1 MSPACPSTSLCFLLA
16 HRMSASE
23 DVLVPYTEI
32 LRQECPRLRILVV
45 GKSGA
50 GKSALINAVFGVEG
64 ATPVSHRTPGVHN
77 IDKPFSFPQ
86 NDRIII
92 HDSQGFEPG
101 EEGNIQ
107 TASDFIDRRSKM
119 PALADQ
125 LHAIWVCA
133 EIPFAG
139 GRLFEKG
146 VERILVEY
154 RGNLPIIVVFTK
166 LDVLREDLGNKLEKQ
181 LEQQGQEMDDN
192 KFEAELDTIVAS
204 TVQDLCFKPLCALTL
219 SEPPKWVATSTT
231 DPRYKTTIA
240 DLVNLA
246 LELTKIENVWIDMA
260 IAQRSNAQAS
270 IDASIRVGRKRYWR
284 GLISDI
290 FLGLTMRSVLEVLQ
304 KDIVNVWNM
313 HDPEKHLQKPEF
325 LALLSVLVE
334 DLSDEATNNYPLT
347 EKAVQAIIENPTAI
361 VITCPTPVFVL
372 FAEWVR
378 GTYKKTKSSVR
389 CLVAF
394 IIDLTLTMDILFYLV
409 ISRAQTPIKIA
420 LVNSA
425 LRIYNSRK
433 TTVHASIKA
442 WVDGWGTLGH
452 LNADIVI
459 KKITDIIMDNSV
471 KPEQW
476 AMTEEGFDE
485 SWMPLAALREP

>member
-1 MSPACPSTSLCFLLA
+1 
-16 HRMSASE
+16 MSASD

-77 IDKPFSFPQ
+77 IEKPFSFPK
-86 NDRIII
+86 NDCIII

-101 EEGNIQ
+101 EEGNIR
-107 TASDFIDRRSKM
+107 TVSDFIDRRSKM

-139 GRLFEKG
+139 GRLFETG
-146 VERILVEY
+146 VERILAEY
-154 RGNLPIIVVFTK
+154 RGNCASSIYHHFPPDFDPTVPIIVVFTK
-166 LDVLREDLGNKLEKQ
+166 LDVLREDQGNKLEKQ
-181 LEQQGQEMDDN
+181 LERRGEEMDDD

-204 TVQDLCFKPLCALTL
+204 TVQDLCFKPLCALALT
-219 SEPPKWVATSTT
+219 EPPKWVATSTT
-231 DPRYKTTIA
+231 DPRYRTTIA

-246 LELTKIENVWIDMA
+246 PELTKIENVWIEMA

-290 FLGLTMRSVLEVLQ
+290 FLDFMMRSVLEVLQ

-325 LALLSVLVE
+325 LALLSALVE

-347 EKAVQAIIENPTAI
+347 EKAVQAIIENPAAI
-361 VITCPTPVFVL
+361 VITGPTAVFVL

-378 GTYKKTKSSVR
+378 GHTR
-389 CLVAF
+389 RLAF
-394 IIDLTLTMDILFYLV
+394 IVDLTLTMDTLFYLV
-409 ISRAQTPIKIA
+409 LSRGQTPIKIA
-420 LVNSA
+420 LINSA

-433 TTVHASIKA
+433 APVHASIKA
-442 WVDGWGTLGH
+442 WVDGWGAFGH
-452 LNADIVI
+452 LDAEVVI
-459 KKITDIIMDNSV
+459 KKIADIITDNSV

-476 AMTEEGFDE
+476 AITEEGFDE
-485 SWMPLAALREP
+485 SWMPIEALREP

>member
-1 MSPACPSTSLCFLLA
+1 
-16 HRMSASE
+16 MSAS
-23 DVLVPYTEI
+23 DDALVPYTEI
-32 LRQECPRLRILVV
+32 LRQECPRLRILV
-45 GKSGA
+45 SGA

-64 ATPVSHRTPGVHN
+64 VTPVSHRTPGVHN

-107 TASDFIDRRSKM
+107 TVSDFIDRRSKM

-139 GRLFEKG
+139 GRLFEK
-146 VERILVEY
+146 V
-154 RGNLPIIVVFTK
+154 PIIVVFTK

-181 LEQQGQEMDDN
+181 LERRGQEINDDE
-192 KFEAELDTIVAS
+192 FEAELDTIMAS
-204 TVQDLCFKPLCALTL
+204 TVQDLCFKPLCALT

-240 DLVNLA
+240 ELVTLA
-246 LELTKIENVWIDMA
+246 LELTKIENVWIEMA

-290 FLGLTMRSVLEVLQ
+290 FLGLTMRSVLDVLQ

-325 LALLSVLVE
+325 LALLSAVVE

-361 VITCPTPVFVL
+361 VIAGPTAVFVL

-378 GTYKKTKSSVR
+378 GTYKKTKCSVR

-394 IIDLTLTMDILFYLV
+394 IVDLTLTMDTLFYLV
-409 ISRAQTPIKIA
+409 LSRGQTPIKIA

-433 TTVHASIKA
+433 APVHASIKA
-442 WVDGWGTLGH
+442 WVDGWGTFGH
-452 LNADIVI
+452 LDAGVVI
-459 KKITDIIMDNSV
+459 KKIADIIMDNSV

-476 AMTEEGFDE
+476 AMPEEGFDE
-485 SWMPLAALREP
+485 SWMPMEALRAP

>member
-1 MSPACPSTSLCFLLA
+1 MPPVRIHTPPRSTTNPPQPSHSRRGKGMSCG
-16 HRMSASE
+16 
-23 DVLVPYTEI
+23 DVLLIADSSY
-32 LRQECPRLRILVV
+32 Q
-45 GKSGA
+45 SGA

-64 ATPVSHRTPGVHN
+64 ATPVSHRTPGVHD

-107 TASDFIDRRSKM
+107 TVSDFIDRRSKM

-139 GRLFEKG
+139 GRLFERG
-146 VERILVEY
+146 VERILTEY
-154 RGNLPIIVVFTK
+154 RGTLPIIVVFTK
-166 LDVLREDLGNKLEKQ
+166 LDVLRTDRGDKLEKQ
-181 LEQQGQEMDDN
+181 LESRGQEMDDDE
-192 KFEAELDTIVAS
+192 FEAELDDIVDA
-204 TVQDLCFKPLCALTL
+204 TVQDLCVKPLCALIL
-219 SEPPKWVATSTT
+219 EPPKWVATSTT
-231 DPRYKTTIA
+231 DHRYKSTIA
-240 DLVNLA
+240 DLVKLA
-246 LELTKIENVWIDMA
+246 LDLTKIENVWIEMA

-290 FLGLTMRSVLEVLQ
+290 FLGFTMRSVLEVLQ

-325 LALLSVLVE
+325 LALLSALVE
-334 DLSDEATNNYPLT
+334 DLSDEARNKYPWT
-347 EKAVQAIIENPTAI
+347 EKAVQSIIENPAAIIVAGPTA
-361 VITCPTPVFVL
+361 VVVL

-378 GTYKKTKSSVR
+378 GTYRKTKSSVR
-389 CLVAF
+389 CLIAF
-394 IIDLTLTMDILFYLV
+394 IVDLTLTMDTLFYLV
-409 ISRAQTPIKIA
+409 LSRGQIPIKIA
-420 LVNSA
+420 LINSA
-425 LRIYNSRK
+425 LRIYNRRK
-433 TTVHASIKA
+433 APVHASIKA
-442 WVDGWGTLGH
+442 WVDGWGTFGH
-452 LNADIVI
+452 LDADIVI
-459 KKITDIIMDNSV
+459 KKIADIIMDNSV

-476 AMTEEGFDE
+476 AMPEDGFDE
-485 SWMPLAALREP
+485 SWMPIEALRDQESLD

>member
-1 MSPACPSTSLCFLLA
+1 MSSTSEA
-16 HRMSASE
+16 
-23 DVLVPYTEI
+23 VLVPYTDI

-77 IDKPFSFPQ
+77 IDTPFSFPQ

-101 EEGNIQ
+101 EEGNIKIV
-107 TASDFIDRRSKM
+107 SDFIDRRSKM

-146 VERILVEY
+146 VERILLEY

-166 LDVLREDLGNKLEKQ
+166 LDVLREDQGNKLEKQ
-181 LEQQGQEMDDN
+181 LEQQGQEMDDDQ
-192 KFEAELDTIVAS
+192 FEAELDTIVAS
-204 TVQDLCFKPLCALTL
+204 AVQDLCFEPLCALML

-231 DPRYKTTIA
+231 DARYKTTIA

-246 LELTKIENVWIDMA
+246 LELTKIDKVWIEMA
-260 IAQRSNAQAS
+260 IAQRSSAQAS

-290 FLGLTMRSVLEVLQ
+290 FLGFTMRSVLEVLQ

-325 LALLSVLVE
+325 LALLSALVE

-347 EKAVQAIIENPTAI
+347 EKAMQAIIEHPAAIIIAGPTA
-361 VITCPTPVFVL
+361 VVVL

-378 GTYKKTKSSVR
+378 GTFKKTKSSIR

-394 IIDLTLTMDILFYLV
+394 IIDLTLTMDTLFYLV
-409 ISRAQTPIKIA
+409 LSRGQTPIKIA

-425 LRIYNSRK
+425 LRMYNNRK
-433 TTVHASIKA
+433 APVHASIKA
-442 WVDGWGTLGH
+442 WVDGWGPFAH
-452 LNADIVI
+452 LDADVVI
-459 KKITDIIMDNSV
+459 KKIGDIIMHNSV

-485 SWMPLAALREP
+485 SWMPIEALREP

>member
-1 MSPACPSTSLCFLLA
+1 MSTTA
-16 HRMSASE
+16 
-23 DVLVPYTEI
+23 DVLELVPYTEI

-50 GKSALINAVFGVEG
+50 GKSALINAVFGLEG
-64 ATPVSHRTPGVHN
+64 ATPVSHRTPGVHD
-77 IDKPFSFPQ
+77 IEKPFSFPQ

-107 TASDFIDRRSKM
+107 TVSDFIRRRSEM

-139 GRLFEKG
+139 GRLFERG
-146 VERILVEY
+146 VERILLEY

-166 LDVLREDLGNKLEKQ
+166 LDVLRVDQENKLEKQ
-181 LEQQGQEMDDN
+181 LEREGQEMDDDE
-192 KFEAELDTIVAS
+192 FEAALDAKVTSI
-204 TVQDLCFKPLCALTL
+204 VQDLCVEPLYALTP

-231 DPRYKTTIA
+231 DPRYKTTIT

-246 LELTKIENVWIDMA
+246 LELTKIENVWIEMA
-260 IAQRSNAQAS
+260 IAQRSSAQAS

-290 FLGLTMRSVLEVLQ
+290 FLGFTMRSVLEVLQ

-334 DLSDEATNNYPLT
+334 DMSDETTNNYPLT
-347 EKAVQAIIENPTAI
+347 EKAVQAIIDHPAAIIIAGPTA
-361 VITCPTPVFVL
+361 VVVL

-394 IIDLTLTMDILFYLV
+394 IVDLTLTMDTLFYLV
-409 ISRAQTPIKIA
+409 LSRGQAPIKIA

-433 TTVHASIKA
+433 APVHASIKA
-442 WVDGWGTLGH
+442 WVDGWGTFGH
-452 LNADIVI
+452 LDADVVI
-459 KKITDIIMDNSV
+459 KKIAGIIADNSV

-476 AMTEEGFDE
+476 GMSEQGYDE
-485 SWMPLAALREP
+485 SWMSMEALREP

>member
-1 MSPACPSTSLCFLLA
+1 
-16 HRMSASE
+16 MSATSE

-107 TASDFIDRRSKM
+107 TVSDFIERRSKM

-181 LEQQGQEMDDN
+181 LEQRGQEMDDDE
-192 KFEAELDTIVAS
+192 FEAELDTIVGS

-231 DPRYKTTIA
+231 TDPRYKTTIA
-240 DLVNLA
+240 ELVDLA
-246 LELTKIENVWIDMA
+246 LELTKIENVWIEMA

-290 FLGLTMRSVLEVLQ
+290 FLGFTMRSVLEVLQ

-325 LALLSVLVE
+325 LALLSALVE
-334 DLSDEATNNYPLT
+334 DLSDEAANNYPLT
-347 EKAVQAIIENPTAI
+347 EKAVQAIIENPAAIIIAGPTA
-361 VITCPTPVFVL
+361 VVVL

-394 IIDLTLTMDILFYLV
+394 IVDLTLTMDTLFYLV
-409 ISRAQTPIKIA
+409 LSRGHTPIKIA

-425 LRIYNSRK
+425 LRIYNRRK
-433 TTVHASIKA
+433 APVHASIKA
-442 WVDGWGTLGH
+442 WVDGWGTFGH
-452 LNADIVI
+452 LDAGVII
-459 KKITDIIMDNSV
+459 KKIADIIADNSV

-476 AMTEEGFDE
+476 AVTDEGLDE
-485 SWMPLAALREP
+485 SWMPIEALQEP

>member
-1 MSPACPSTSLCFLLA
+1 MP
-16 HRMSASE
+16 ASE

-107 TASDFIDRRSKM
+107 TVSEFIDRRSKM

-154 RGNLPIIVVFTK
+154 QGNCASSIYHHFPLHFDPTVPIIVVFTK
-166 LDVLREDLGNKLEKQ
+166 LDVLREDQGNKLEKQ
-181 LEQQGQEMDDN
+181 LERRGEEMDDD

-204 TVQDLCFKPLCALTL
+204 TVQDLCLKPLCALTL
-219 SEPPKWVATSTT
+219 SEPPKWVVTSTT
-231 DPRYKTTIA
+231 DPRYRTTIA

-246 LELTKIENVWIDMA
+246 LELTKIENVWIEMA

-270 IDASIRVGRKRYWR
+270 IDASICVGRKRYWR

-290 FLGLTMRSVLEVLQ
+290 FLGFTMRSVLEVLQ

-325 LALLSVLVE
+325 LALLSALVE

-347 EKAVQAIIENPTAI
+347 EKAVQAIIENPAAIIIAGPTA
-361 VITCPTPVFVL
+361 VFVL

-394 IIDLTLTMDILFYLV
+394 IVDLTLTMDTLFYLV
-409 ISRAQTPIKIA
+409 LSRGQTPIKIA

-425 LRIYNSRK
+425 LRIYNRRK
-433 TTVHASIKA
+433 APVHASIKA
-442 WVDGWGTLGH
+442 WVDGWGTFGH
-452 LNADIVI
+452 LDTEVVI
-459 KKITDIIMDNSV
+459 KKIADIIKDNSV

-485 SWMPLAALREP
+485 SWMPIEALREP

>member
-1 MSPACPSTSLCFLLA
+1 P
-16 HRMSASE
+16 
-23 DVLVPYTEI
+23 
-32 LRQECPRLRILVV
+32 
-45 GKSGA
+45 K
-50 GKSALINAVFGVEG
+50 
-64 ATPVSHRTPGVHN
+64 PVSHRTPGVHN

-107 TASDFIDRRSKM
+107 TVSDFIDRRSKM

-219 SEPPKWVATSTT
+219 SEPPKWVATSVPT

-246 LELTKIENVWIDMA
+246 LELTKIENVWIEMA

-334 DLSDEATNNYPLT
+334 DLSDEATYVLTSMPRINY
-347 EKAVQAIIENPTAI
+347 ENAVQAIIENPTAI
-361 VITCPTPVFVL
+361 VITGPTAVFVL

-378 GTYKKTKSSVR
+378 DVQKTSVR

-425 LRIYNSRK
+425 LRIYN
-433 TTVHASIKA
+433 
-442 WVDGWGTLGH
+442 
-452 LNADIVI
+452 
-459 KKITDIIMDNSV
+459 
-471 KPEQW
+471 
-476 AMTEEGFDE
+476 
-485 SWMPLAALREP
+485 

>member
-1 MSPACPSTSLCFLLA
+1 MSTTG
-16 HRMSASE
+16 SE
-23 DVLVPYTEI
+23 DFLVPYTEI

-45 GKSGA
+45 GKACRSGA
-50 GKSALINAVFGVEG
+50 GKSALINAVFGIEG
-64 ATPVSHRTPGVHN
+64 ATPVSHRTPGVHD
-77 IDKPFSFPQ
+77 IDKPLSFPQ

-107 TASDFIDRRSKM
+107 TVLDFIDRRSKK

-139 GRLFEKG
+139 GRLFERG
-146 VERILVEY
+146 VERILLEY

-166 LDVLREDLGNKLEKQ
+166 LDVLRVALESKLEKE
-181 LEQQGQEMDDN
+181 LEQRDEEMEDDE
-192 KFEAELDTIVAS
+192 FEAALDTRVTS
-204 TVQDLCFKPLCALTL
+204 RVQDLCVKPLCDLTP

-231 DPRYKTTIA
+231 DPRYKPTIA

-246 LELTKIENVWIDMA
+246 LELTKIENVWIEMA
-260 IAQRSNAQAS
+260 IAQRTSAQAS
-270 IDASIRVGRKRYWR
+270 IDASVRVGRKRYWR

-290 FLGLTMRSVLEVLQ
+290 FLGFTMRNVLEVLQ

-334 DLSDEATNNYPLT
+334 DISDEATSNYPLT
-347 EKAVQAIIENPTAI
+347 ERAVKAIIDNPAAIIVAGPTA
-361 VITCPTPVFVL
+361 VVVL

-378 GTYKKTKSSVR
+378 GTFKKTKSSIR
-389 CLVAF
+389 CLIAF
-394 IIDLTLTMDILFYLV
+394 IVDLTLTMDTLFYLV
-409 ISRAQTPIKIA
+409 LSRGQTPIKIA

-433 TTVHASIKA
+433 APVHASIKA
-442 WVDGWGTLGH
+442 WVDGWGTFGH
-452 LNADIVI
+452 LDADVVI
-459 KKITDIIMDNSV
+459 KKIACIIADNSV

-476 AMTEEGFDE
+476 GMKEEECDE
-485 SWMPLAALREP
+485 SWMALDALRARES